1 MARNRFRAGVYQ
13 LTVPAGIGA
22 ITINIDNR
30 NVVFQQDTNATVYVA
45 DILSFE
51 AGKIDALWIAENT
64 EGISGQV
71 TG

>member
-22 ITINIDNR
+22 ITISIDNR
-30 NVVFQQDTNATVYVA
+30 NIVFQQDTNATVYVA
-45 DILSFE
+45 NQLSFE
-51 AGKIDALWIAENT
+51 DGKIDALWVAENT
-64 EGISGQV
+64 KGLSGQV